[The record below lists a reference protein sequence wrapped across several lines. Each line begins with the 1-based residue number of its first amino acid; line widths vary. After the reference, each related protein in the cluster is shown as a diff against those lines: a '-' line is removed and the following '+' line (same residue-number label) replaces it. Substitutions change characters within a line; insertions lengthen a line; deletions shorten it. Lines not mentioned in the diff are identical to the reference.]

1 MKVNLTCQ
9 GPFPSRK
16 LERNSGAVLWRIS
29 TLLFLFNNCT
39 TTERTR
45 WQDPTQGAQPRQRTG
60 GQCCTAKQQL
70 EVIPKEASMR
80 CIPCFSG
87 RPTLNKSYS
96 SSKSSGRMETSGM
109 TTRSLKRRKI
119 MLVTSVTQTDS
130 QAVLRWN
137 SWKPQLKK
145 ILCCF
150 PPSLGSPVGEI
161 HEKRNPSRAIRNKD
175 RKSLSYRSQ
184 RPGMHC
190 MMLSLL
196 TLFPMHLLRTGHSHR

>member
-1 MKVNLTCQ
+1 MARSHP
-9 GPFPSRK
+9 G
-16 LERNSGAVLWRIS
+16 S
-29 TLLFLFNNCT
+29 T
-39 TTERTR
+39 
-45 WQDPTQGAQPRQRTG
+45 AQAETG

-70 EVIPKEASMR
+70 EVTPKEASIR

-109 TTRSLKRRKI
+109 TTRSLKRRNI
-119 MLVTSVTQTDS
+119 MLVTSVTQADS
-130 QAVLRWN
+130 WAVLRWN

-145 ILCCF
+145 F
-150 PPSLGSPVGEI
+150 WAVSPLLYIHQLQI

-175 RKSLSYRSQ
+175 RKSLSYRSR

-190 MMLSLL
+190 MVLSLL
-196 TLFPMHLLRTGHSHR
+196 TLFPRHLLGTGHSHR